1 MDKIFDRLTDL
12 LRSMGGS
19 SSADPFSY
27 TSDEDLR
34 DAFEE
39 LEDYMQTGST
49 SGTGTRFR
57 GSSASDRHAR
67 TPNAMPESLRK
78 DFANL
83 DIPFGASIEQARAAH
98 RKLMVSYHP
107 DRHAA
112 DPDKQRI
119 ATEITQRVNNSFQRI
134 RQFYERGEIPS

>member
-1 MDKIFDRLTDL
+1 
-12 LRSMGGS
+12 MGGS
-19 SSADPFSY
+19 SNDSFSY

-39 LEDYMQTGST
+39 LEDYMRGGESSGSG
-49 SGTGTRFR
+49 SRFR
-57 GSSASDRHAR
+57 GSTPGSGTRAAASD
-67 TPNAMPESLRK
+67 PPEVLRK

-83 DIPFGASIEQARAAH
+83 DIPFGSSLEQARAAH

-107 DRHAA
+107 DRHTAN
-112 DPDKQRI
+112 PDKQRI

-134 RQFYERGEIPS
+134 RHYYERGEIPS

>member
-19 SSADPFSY
+19 SSDPLSY

-39 LEDYMQTGST
+39 LEDYMRTGES
-49 SGTGTRFR
+49 SGSGSRFR
-57 GSSASDRHAR
+57 GSTPGSGQR
-67 TPNAMPESLRK
+67 TPASGPPEVLRK

-83 DIPFGASIEQARAAH
+83 DIPFGSSLEKARAAH

-107 DRHAA
+107 DRHASN
-112 DPDKQRI
+112 PDKQKI

-134 RQFYERGEIPS
+134 RHYYESGEMPS

>member
-1 MDKIFDRLTDL
+1 MDKIFDRLTDM

-19 SSADPFSY
+19 SADSFSY

-39 LEDYMQTGST
+39 LENYMNGAET
-49 SGTGTRFR
+49 SASGTRFR
-57 GSSASDRHAR
+57 GTSPGYGR
-67 TPNAMPESLRK
+67 TQSPLGVPESLRK

-83 DIPFGASIEQARAAH
+83 DLPFGATLEKARAAH
-98 RKLMVSYHP
+98 RKLMVTYHP

-112 DPDKQRI
+112 NPDKQRI
-119 ATEITQRVNNSFQRI
+119 ATEITQRVNSSFQRI
-134 RQFYERGEIPS
+134 RRYYENGEAPS

>member
-19 SSADPFSY
+19 TPADSFSF

-39 LEDYMQTGST
+39 LEDYMQSGSPTGS
-49 SGTGTRFR
+49 GTRFR
-57 GSSASDRHAR
+57 GSSASGR
-67 TPNAMPESLRK
+67 TAQSETAVPESLRK

-83 DIPFGASIEQARAAH
+83 DIPFGASIEQARSAH

-107 DRHAA
+107 DRHATN
-112 DPDKQRI
+112 PEKQRI

-134 RQFYERGEIPS
+134 RQFYERGDIPS